1 MRILRLGTL
10 TFLLVAGCA
19 AEVPL
24 VPTTVNVAT
33 LKVHENQQL
42 DRPDVKIAVAV
53 VTPDNVG
60 EAFKGLLLDV
70 HWRETDHSQVH
81 TEGKQQQ
88 TTDHSAKVSLLPLPL
103 FVVRFANQSSSP
115 LSFADAQVS
124 LTDDKGKTFNLYA
137 GVEELQGRAES
148 DMMGKY
154 PGTQG
159 NQATFES
166 MREIIGKQPIFTK
179 KTTIAAKSD
188 WQGFLV
194 FKMEPRDLVELDQYL
209 QSVGALTLKVGNV
222 KGAQPF
228 DLVVQL
234 DKTSVP
240 VSMSCPSGKP
250 PTAQICKPR
259 E

>member
-1 MRILRLGTL
+1 MKILGLTL
-10 TFLLVAGCA
+10 LLAAGCA

-33 LKVHENQQL
+33 IKLHENQQL
-42 DRPDVKIAVAV
+42 DRPGVKIAVAV
-53 VTPDNVG
+53 VTPDNVA
-60 EAFKGLLLDV
+60 ETFKGVLLEV

-81 TEGKQQQ
+81 TGGTQQQ
-88 TTDHSAKVSLLPLPL
+88 TTDRSAKVSLLPLPF
-103 FVVRFANQSSSP
+103 FVVRFANESGSP

-124 LTDDKGKTFNLYA
+124 LSDDKGKTFNLYG
-137 GVEELQGRAES
+137 GVEEIQGRSES

-159 NQATFES
+159 NQPMFDS
-166 MREIIGKQPIFTK
+166 LREIIAKQPILTK
-179 KTTIAAKSD
+179 KTTIPAKSD

-209 QSVGALTLKVGNV
+209 QSVSALTLKVSNV
-222 KGAQPF
+222 KGTQPF

-234 DKTSVP
+234 DKASVP